1 MPILPICLH
10 ANTPA
15 CFDHRPLSGLSSR
28 ISRTR
33 SPAQL
38 FRRAVQWCRT
48 RAAAHRC
55 CPSAAKSR
63 YRMEIDAVQQQL
75 CRVQPAAGMAY
86 TLIDDAVVGQGGF
99 PAHSTD
105 AFHRSGR
112 LFCLEPACELHDSA
126 ADDGSR
132 DVQCMRC
139 AYGPKCTSAVPTR
152 GMPDH
157 AQPAQGASLT
167 RPAWR
172 LPPGHAWRRGVPVR
186 FRDGRCRRWRR

>member
-15 CFDHRPLSGLSSR
+15 CFGHRPLSGRSSR

-33 SPAQL
+33 SPAPL
-38 FRRAVQWCRT
+38 LRRAVQWCRT
-48 RAAAHRC
+48 RAAAQRC
-55 CPSAAKSR
+55 CPSAAESR

-86 TLIDDAVVGQGGF
+86 ALIDHAVVGQGDSQLI
-99 PAHSTD
+99 PPTHSTD
-105 AFHRSGR
+105 QAE
-112 LFCLEPACELHDSA
+112 LFCLEPACELHDGA

-132 DVQCMRC
+132 DVQCMRG

-172 LPPGHAWRRGVPVR
+172 LPPGHAWRRGVPAR